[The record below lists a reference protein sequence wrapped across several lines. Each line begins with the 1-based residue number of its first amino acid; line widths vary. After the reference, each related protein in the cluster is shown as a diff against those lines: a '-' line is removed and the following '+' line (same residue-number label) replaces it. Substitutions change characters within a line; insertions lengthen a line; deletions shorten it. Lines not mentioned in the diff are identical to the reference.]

1 MRDITDVDDP
11 VDGSG
16 QRYRAVIIF
25 WQGYCFLLWSFSFCT
40 LIISRLFIISLHQHN
55 NKFLRFYLYLLIII
69 EIHDCLIISLLYTW
83 QFFCALTSTPPP
95 PIPPLHLLLSRF
107 ILRKIAIFGDDYW
120 QIVDPPPHFWFTLY
134 RLLNGKSTNIFGLYL
149 NFCLSL
155 KKFVFFSHSE
165 I

>member
-83 QFFCALTSTPPP
+83 QFFCSLRST

-107 ILRKIAIFGDDYW
+107 ILRKIAIWVCRICTLPMISSTPRSTW
-120 QIVDPPPHFWFTLY
+120 Q
-134 RLLNGKSTNIFGLYL
+134 
-149 NFCLSL
+149 
-155 KKFVFFSHSE
+155 FFSNNYRNLRLSYNFS
-165 I
+165 IVPVCFVYC

>member
-83 QFFCALTSTPPP
+83 QFFCSLRSTPHS
-95 PIPPLHLLLSRF
+95 PITFTSFKVHFAKNSHLGMQDLYSAYDIKHPAKHL
-107 ILRKIAIFGDDYW
+107 AIF
-120 QIVDPPPHFWFTLY
+120 F
-134 RLLNGKSTNIFGLYL
+134 
-149 NFCLSL
+149 
-155 KKFVFFSHSE
+155 
-165 I
+165 